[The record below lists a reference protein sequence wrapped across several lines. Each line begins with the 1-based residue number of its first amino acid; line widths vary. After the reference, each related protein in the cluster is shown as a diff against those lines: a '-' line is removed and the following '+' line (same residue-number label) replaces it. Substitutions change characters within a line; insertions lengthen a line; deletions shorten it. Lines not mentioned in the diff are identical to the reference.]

1 MSWRPFA
8 KWHHDVIIVYLLLI
22 LLILV
27 SFNKLPLLQPQF
39 LTDFHKQ
46 GCILKLRIS
55 SFPPCI
61 ICEDAW
67 WFTYESQ
74 KTMTKFAIQVFFL
87 QNALV
92 EYIGVYSD
100 TKNGRKFCDW
110 SIISKNEYS
119 LQDFNMA
126 AKSHLKPSIIRHL
139 NIQVKID
146 N

>member
-1 MSWRPFA
+1 MTSWRPSA

-27 SFNKLPLLQPQF
+27 NFNKSLLQPQF
-39 LTDFHKQ
+39 LTSFHKQ

-55 SFPPCI
+55 SFSPCI

-67 WFTYESQ
+67 WFTYELQ
-74 KTMTKFAIQVFFL
+74 KNNDQICNSGLFFL

-100 TKNGRKFCDW
+100 TNNLKTVEVFL
-110 SIISKNEYS
+110 NE
-119 LQDFNMA
+119 LCHAGTVAQAHIHTVNLDCGCVDDA
-126 AKSHLKPSIIRHL
+126 
-139 NIQVKID
+139 
-146 N
+146 